1 MNIRSPMFGRT
12 DMSGAGEGRSSN
24 YYRYLTGYLYLLS
37 LY

>member
-1 MNIRSPMFGRT
+1 MNIKSPIFGRT

-24 YYRYLTGYLYLLS
+24 CYRYLTGYLDLLS